1 MAGGFPEQ
9 QEGHTGL
16 EEVLGGGGVHHPTS
30 VAVRPTWAHGRGLW
44 PGGLQ
49 AGLAGPR
56 FEVRCLRRE
65 EVAGTQE
72 VYRPGGGFELS
83 ASHASLI
90 IAGARLARC
99 LRTWWKLTRLRRS
112 VRFPGVLQ
120 SWLELSGALLPWV
133 PGPGV
138 AAHSPVRVSPP

>member
-1 MAGGFPEQ
+1 MAGGFPQQ

-16 EEVLGGGGVHHPTS
+16 EEVLGGGVHHPTS
-30 VAVRPTWAHGRGLW
+30 VAVR
-44 PGGLQ
+44 

-65 EVAGTQE
+65 EVAGSQE
-72 VYRPGGGFELS
+72 AHRPGGGCELS

-99 LRTWWKLTRLRRS
+99 LITWLKLTRLRRS

-120 SWLELSGALLPWV
+120 SWLELSGALLLWV

-138 AAHSPVRVSPP
+138 ATHSPVCVSPP